1 MRDDESQ
8 EERATTG
15 DATTTMA
22 ATTMEKKKEMTTT
35 TAIAQPTPAI
45 RVEHVASG
53 YYGKKILDG
62 ISFEVSEPGVYV
74 VLGPNG
80 AGKTTLLRTLA
91 GILRPYRG
99 RVEINGI
106 SSLEK
111 EARRQID
118 YITHLDGIPE
128 GMNVR
133 DGLRFYADVEGG
145 TEEDVSRVI
154 DLLELKELAGM
165 RFTQLSQGQKKRVS
179 VARIFL
185 KEKSV
190 YLLDEPTSNLDPK
203 IAREIRELILQLSKN
218 KVVLYSSHN
227 LFEAREIGSR
237 VIAVKGGK
245 LALFGRIDEIRTQ
258 TYTVGVR
265 TLLAPARSIGSGK
278 REGDYYLFDLK
289 GPEEVPGLIDTL
301 VGSGVKIREVREM
314 QNPLE
319 ELFK

>member
-1 MRDDESQ
+1 VPEI
-8 EERATTG
+8 A
-15 DATTTMA
+15 
-22 ATTMEKKKEMTTT
+22 MTAST
-35 TAIAQPTPAI
+35 IL
-45 RVEHVASG
+45 VEDVVSG
-53 YYGKKILDG
+53 YYGKKVLDG
-62 ISFEVSEPGVYV
+62 VSFSVTEPGVYV

-91 GILRPYRG
+91 GILKPFSG
-99 RVEINGI
+99 RVEINGV
-106 SSLEK
+106 SSQDK

-128 GMNVR
+128 GMKVE
-133 DGLRFYADVEGG
+133 DALRFYADVEGG
-145 TEEDVSRVI
+145 TEDDVKRVVGLLDLTELSR
-154 DLLELKELAGM
+154 M
-165 RFTQLSQGQKKRVS
+165 RFPQLSQGQKKRVS

-185 KEKSV
+185 REKSV

-203 IAREIRELILQLSKN
+203 VAREIRELVLQLSKD

-227 LFEAREIGSR
+227 LFEAREIGSH
-237 VIAVKGGK
+237 VIALKDGK

-265 TLLAPARSIGSGK
+265 TLEPEASLESK
-278 REGDYYLFDLK
+278 TKEGDYYLFELK
-289 GPEEVPGLIDTL
+289 GPEDVPDLIGDL
-301 VGSGVKIREVREM
+301 AGKGVKIREVREM

>member
-1 MRDDESQ
+1 MSAVPPILVQDIS
-8 EERATTG
+8 
-15 DATTTMA
+15 
-22 ATTMEKKKEMTTT
+22 
-35 TAIAQPTPAI
+35 
-45 RVEHVASG
+45 SG
-53 YYGKKILDG
+53 YYGKRVLDG
-62 ISFEVSEPGVYV
+62 ISFTVSEPGVYV

-91 GILRPYRG
+91 GILRPYSG
-99 RVEINGI
+99 RVEINGVP
-106 SSLEK
+106 STDK

-128 GMNVR
+128 GMKVEE
-133 DGLRFYADVEGG
+133 GLKFYADVEGG
-145 TEEDVSRVI
+145 SQEDVARVI
-154 DLLELKELAGM
+154 QLLDLKELAGL
-165 RFTQLSQGQKKRVS
+165 RFPQLSQGQKKRVS

-185 KEKSV
+185 REKSV

-203 IAREIRELILQLSKN
+203 VAKEIRELVLNLSKD

-265 TLLAPARSIGSGK
+265 TLTPEASLESSPK
-278 REGDYYLFDLK
+278 EGDYYLFDLK
-289 GPEEVPGLIDTL
+289 GPEDVPGLVVSL
-301 VGSGVKIREVREM
+301 VGKGVKIREVREM

-319 ELFK
+319 ELFR

>member
-1 MRDDESQ
+1 
-8 EERATTG
+8 
-15 DATTTMA
+15 
-22 ATTMEKKKEMTTT
+22 MTIQAS
-35 TAIAQPTPAI
+35 AIF
-45 RVEHVASG
+45 VENVASG
-53 YYGKKILDG
+53 YYGKKVLDG
-62 ISFEVSEPGVYV
+62 ISFAISEPGVYI

-91 GILRPYRG
+91 GILRPYTG

-106 SSLEK
+106 PSQEK

-128 GMNVR
+128 GMNVH
-133 DGLRFYADVEGG
+133 DGLKFYADVEGG
-145 TEEDVSRVI
+145 NEEDVRRVVE
-154 DLLELKELAGM
+154 LLDLKELASM
-165 RFTQLSQGQKKRVS
+165 RFGQLSQGQKKRVS

-185 KEKSV
+185 REKSV

-203 IAREIRELILQLSKN
+203 IAKEIRELVLQLAKD

-237 VIAVKGGK
+237 VIAVKNGK
-245 LALFGRIDEIRTQ
+245 LALFGRIDEIKTQ

-265 TLLAPARSIGSGK
+265 TLVPELSMESGR

-289 GPEEVPGLIDTL
+289 GPEEVPGLIADL
-301 VGSGVKIREVREM
+301 AGRGAKIREVREM

-319 ELFK
+319 ELFR

>member
-1 MRDDESQ
+1 
-8 EERATTG
+8 
-15 DATTTMA
+15 
-22 ATTMEKKKEMTTT
+22 MTTQAST
-35 TAIAQPTPAI
+35 IF
-45 RVEHVASG
+45 VENVASG
-53 YYGKKILDG
+53 YYGKKVLDG
-62 ISFEVSEPGVYV
+62 ISFTISEPGVYI

-91 GILRPYRG
+91 GILRPYTG

-106 SSLEK
+106 PSQEK

-128 GMNVR
+128 GMNVH
-133 DGLRFYADVEGG
+133 DGLKFYADVEGG
-145 TEEDVSRVI
+145 NEEDVGRVVE
-154 DLLELKELAGM
+154 LLDLKELASM
-165 RFTQLSQGQKKRVS
+165 RFGQLSQGQKKRVS

-185 KEKSV
+185 REKSV

-203 IAREIRELILQLSKN
+203 IAREIRELVLQLAKD

-245 LALFGRIDEIRTQ
+245 LALFGKIDEIRTQ

-265 TLLAPARSIGSGK
+265 TLGPEASLESGTK
-278 REGDYYLFDLK
+278 EGDYYLFDLK
-289 GPEEVPGLIDTL
+289 GPEDVPGLIGDLTAK
-301 VGSGVKIREVREM
+301 GVKIREVREM

-319 ELFK
+319 ELFR

>member
-1 MRDDESQ
+1 VE
-8 EERATTG
+8 T
-15 DATTTMA
+15 
-22 ATTMEKKKEMTTT
+22 
-35 TAIAQPTPAI
+35 
-45 RVEHVASG
+45 RVSAGKPQILAEDVESG
-53 YYGKKILDG
+53 YYGKKVLNG
-62 ISFEVSEPGVYV
+62 VSFAISEPGVYV

-99 RVEINGI
+99 RVEINGVP
-106 SSLEK
+106 SQDREGRL
-111 EARRQID
+111 QID

-128 GMNVR
+128 GMKVR

-145 TEEDVSRVI
+145 TEEDVERVV
-154 DLLELKELAGM
+154 DLLDLRELAGL

-185 KEKSV
+185 REKSV

-203 IAREIRELILQLSKN
+203 VAKEIRELVLQLSKD

-237 VIAVKGGK
+237 VIAIKGGK

-265 TLLAPARSIGSGK
+265 TLTPDPSLGQVR
-278 REGDYYLFDLK
+278 REGDFYLFGLK
-289 GPEEVPGLIDTL
+289 GPEEVPALVSDL
-301 VGSGVKIREVREM
+301 VGKGVKIREVREM

-319 ELFK
+319 ELFR

>member
-1 MRDDESQ
+1 
-8 EERATTG
+8 
-15 DATTTMA
+15 
-22 ATTMEKKKEMTTT
+22 MTTP
-35 TAIAQPTPAI
+35 APAI
-45 RVEHVASG
+45 LIQDVASG
-53 YYGKKILDG
+53 YYGKKVLDG
-62 ISFEVSEPGVYV
+62 ISFTISEPGVYI

-91 GILRPYRG
+91 GILRPYTG

-106 SSLEK
+106 PSLQK

-128 GMNVR
+128 GMNVH
-133 DGLRFYADVEGG
+133 DGLKFYADVEGG
-145 TEEDVSRVI
+145 SEQDVERVI
-154 DLLELKELAGM
+154 GLLDLKELSGM
-165 RFTQLSQGQKKRVS
+165 RFAQLSQGQKKRVS

-185 KEKSV
+185 REKSV

-203 IAREIRELILQLSKN
+203 IAREIRELVLQLSKD

-265 TLLAPARSIGSGK
+265 TLAPEASLETGTK
-278 REGDYYLFDLK
+278 EGDYYLFVLK
-289 GPEEVPGLIDTL
+289 GPEDVPALISDL
-301 VGSGVKIREVREM
+301 AGRGVKIREVREM

>member
-1 MRDDESQ
+1 
-8 EERATTG
+8 
-15 DATTTMA
+15 
-22 ATTMEKKKEMTTT
+22 MTT
-35 TAIAQPTPAI
+35 PTPSILAEG
-45 RVEHVASG
+45 VVSG
-53 YYGKKILDG
+53 YYGKKVLDG
-62 ISFEVSEPGVYV
+62 VSFSVTEPGVYV

-91 GILRPYRG
+91 GILKPYAG

-106 SSLEK
+106 SSQAK

-128 GMNVR
+128 GMKVE
-133 DGLRFYADVEGG
+133 DALRFYANVEGG
-145 TEEDVSRVI
+145 TEEDVKRVVGLL
-154 DLLELKELAGM
+154 DLTELARM
-165 RFTQLSQGQKKRVS
+165 RFPQLSQGQKKRVS

-185 KEKSV
+185 REKSV

-203 IAREIRELILQLSKN
+203 VAREIRELVLQLSRD

-245 LALFGRIDEIRTQ
+245 LALFGKIDEIKTQ

-265 TLLAPARSIGSGK
+265 TLGPEASLESATM
-278 REGDYYLFDLK
+278 EGDYYLFELR
-289 GPEEVPGLIDTL
+289 GPEEVPGLINDLT
-301 VGSGVKIREVREM
+301 GKGVKIREVREM

>member
-1 MRDDESQ
+1 
-8 EERATTG
+8 
-15 DATTTMA
+15 
-22 ATTMEKKKEMTTT
+22 MTT
-35 TAIAQPTPAI
+35 PTPSILAEG
-45 RVEHVASG
+45 VVSG
-53 YYGKKILDG
+53 YYGKKVLDG
-62 ISFEVSEPGVYV
+62 VSFSVTEPGVYV

-91 GILRPYRG
+91 GILKPFAG

-106 SSLEK
+106 SSQAK

-128 GMNVR
+128 GMKVE
-133 DGLRFYADVEGG
+133 DALRFYANVEGG
-145 TEEDVSRVI
+145 TEEDVKRVVGLL
-154 DLLELKELAGM
+154 DLTELARM
-165 RFTQLSQGQKKRVS
+165 RFPQLSQGQKKRVS

-185 KEKSV
+185 REKSV

-203 IAREIRELILQLSKN
+203 VAREIRELVLQLSRD

-245 LALFGRIDEIRTQ
+245 LALFGKIDEIRTQ

-265 TLLAPARSIGSGK
+265 TLGPEASLESATK
-278 REGDYYLFDLK
+278 EGDYYLFELK
-289 GPEEVPGLIDTL
+289 GPEEVPGLISDLT
-301 VGSGVKIREVREM
+301 GKGVKIREVREM